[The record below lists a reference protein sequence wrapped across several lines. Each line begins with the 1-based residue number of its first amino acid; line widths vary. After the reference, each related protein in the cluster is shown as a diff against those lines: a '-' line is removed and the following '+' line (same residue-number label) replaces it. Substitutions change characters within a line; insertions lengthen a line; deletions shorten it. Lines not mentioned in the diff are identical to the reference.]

1 MAIRNLPSLSLHH
14 VHLRRA
20 SVPPPAAH
28 APVTSAAGYDRAM
41 AMKTYTLEVQ
51 RYKAAANTHGL
62 VNIKF
67 DALLVPRNTPEG
79 QEPAHVLSM
88 SEADARSLM
97 LLLKA
102 QIAEFDKKKARS
114 QR

>member
-1 MAIRNLPSLSLHH
+1 
-14 VHLRRA
+14 
-20 SVPPPAAH
+20 
-28 APVTSAAGYDRAM
+28 
-41 AMKTYTLEVQ
+41 MKTYTLEVQ
-51 RYKAAANTHGL
+51 RYKAAGNGHGL
-62 VNIKF
+62 VQIKF
-67 DALLVPRNTPEG
+67 DALLLPRNTPEG

-102 QIAEFDKKKARS
+102 QLGDFDKRKARS

>member
-1 MAIRNLPSLSLHH
+1 MDIWKIF
-14 VHLRRA
+14 LRRRTKGKQG
-20 SVPPPAAH
+20 VEQREN
-28 APVTSAAGYDRAM
+28 TG
-41 AMKTYTLEVQ
+41 MKTYTIEVQ
-51 RYKAAANTHGL
+51 RYKAAASHHGL
-62 VNIKF
+62 VNIKL
-67 DALLVPRNTPEG
+67 DALLVPRATPEG

-102 QIAEFDKKKARS
+102 QFLEIDKRKARS

>member
-1 MAIRNLPSLSLHH
+1 
-14 VHLRRA
+14 
-20 SVPPPAAH
+20 
-28 APVTSAAGYDRAM
+28 
-41 AMKTYTLEVQ
+41 MKTYTIEVQ
-51 RYKAAANTHGL
+51 RYKAAASHHGL
-62 VNIKF
+62 VNIKL
-67 DALLVPRNTPEG
+67 DALLVPRPTPEG

-102 QIAEFDKKKARS
+102 QFTEIDKRKARS